1 MLNPQSP
8 IPLYRQLADIIF
20 NRICSKEYPTGSKIP
35 PELRLADHY
44 QVGRPTVRQ
53 AIDHLVRKNILYRKR
68 GSGTYVQEPGEEVDL
83 FSLAGTSVAFGNRG
97 ETVEVKLL
105 KPVTIIKVPK
115 NPHNPFSN
123 QKEYYFSRMTTSNQ
137 QPILLEEIYLNAE
150 VFSGLENLELEGQSL
165 SRIVEEK
172 FYLKPETCKQNFIVK
187 TPTKQ
192 QAKLLKMAS
201 SEPLLVVHRYLHF
214 PKLENGIYSIL
225 LCKTDQYVFSQTIKG
240 STL

>member
-1 MLNPQSP
+1 MLNPHSP

-20 NRICSKEYPTGSKIP
+20 NRVCSKEYPTGSKIP
-35 PELRLADHY
+35 PELSLADHY

-83 FSLAGTSVAFGNRG
+83 FSLAGTSAAFNKRG
-97 ETVEVKLL
+97 ETVKVEILNPIKIL
-105 KPVTIIKVPK
+105 KVPK
-115 NPHNPFSN
+115 NQHNPFSN
-123 QKEYYFSRMTTSNQ
+123 QKAYYYSRLTMSDQ
-137 QPILLEEIYLNAE
+137 EPILLEDIYLNAD
-150 VFSGLENLELEGQSL
+150 VFSGLEKIDLTGQSL

-172 FYLKPETCKQNFIVK
+172 FYLKPETCKQNFIVE
-187 TPTKQ
+187 TPSKH
-192 QAKLLKMAS
+192 QAELLKMTS
-201 SEPLLVVHRYLHF
+201 LKPVLEVHRYLHF

-240 STL
+240 STS